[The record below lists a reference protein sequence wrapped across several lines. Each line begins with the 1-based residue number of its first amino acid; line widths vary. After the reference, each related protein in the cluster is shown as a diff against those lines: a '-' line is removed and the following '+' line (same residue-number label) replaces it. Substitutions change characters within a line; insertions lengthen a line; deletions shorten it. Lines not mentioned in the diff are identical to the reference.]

1 MPKLPVWAHPTL
13 TAASTRACSRI
24 LQSSSAGSTGT
35 RRRGGLHVL
44 QKCGSPLEANYRVC
58 PRCGN
63 PIQGTVSAPPT
74 YVAPAQGRVS
84 RHIQTLGIL
93 WIIVGAFWLIPAI
106 AMMALG
112 TVAHVFIPFGAGIGR
127 ALGPALLHLAGFGF
141 LFVAAAAFMAGWGLM
156 QRRPWARTLA
166 IVLGILALFHPPFA
180 TALSI
185 YTLWVLLPSD
195 SAQEYTQIARAA

>member
-1 MPKLPVWAHPTL
+1 MF
-13 TAASTRACSRI
+13 CN
-24 LQSSSAGSTGT
+24 
-35 RRRGGLHVL
+35 
-44 QKCGSPLEANYRVC
+44 KCGSPLEADYRVC

-63 PIQGTVSAPPT
+63 PIQGAISAPPT
-74 YVAPAQGRVS
+74 YVPPARGRVS

-112 TVAHVFIPFGAGIGR
+112 TVAHVFIPFGGGIGR
-127 ALGPALLHLAGFGF
+127 ALGPALLHVAGFGF

-166 IVLGILALFHPPFA
+166 IVLGFLALFHPPFA
-180 TALSI
+180 TALGI